1 MPPPSAR
8 GFAGFRLFAQV
19 RSDTNGVNG
28 SSVSLGLK
36 LMEASVSP
44 PCHVLGFIFSKGLEP
59 VIAFSIL
66 SHLLK
71 KKKKYGLNVGKSRG
85 IQSSLLNYLFFHIYI
100 FK

>member
-71 KKKKYGLNVGKSRG
+71 KKKSMV
-85 IQSSLLNYLFFHIYI
+85 
-100 FK
+100 